1 MSGPARAQQRTPWW
15 RDPVLAGAVG
25 VMVGALVVGGGV
37 VLGVELAAPMWA
49 VPQPAVTVTV
59 MPPTPAPSGSPSPS
73 PSRR

>member
-1 MSGPARAQQRTPWW
+1 VTRPARAVRRDRPAWQ

-59 MPPTPAPSGSPSPS
+59 TPPAPTPTSTPS